1 MVEHVVHTVAGEG
14 TTRDTIDIV
23 LCVGLLSCLDY
34 SDPGEGT
41 FTEEVLALELV
52 SEARRRD
59 LSTKPW
65 RFPSVAEVGTFDRRV
80 VCGIDGEVTPDLIP
94 EPSTV
99 EGEDIELLA
108 VDFSDEDGEVLCL
121 CISQLVISVIS

>member
-1 MVEHVVHTVAGEG
+1 MVEHIVYTITSEG

-41 FTEEVLALELV
+41 FTEELLALELV

-59 LSTKPW
+59 LSAPSPGVSPALPKSAPSIVEW
-65 RFPSVAEVGTFDRRV
+65 SVA
-80 VCGIDGEVTPDLIP
+80 
-94 EPSTV
+94 ST
-99 EGEDIELLA
+99 A
-108 VDFSDEDGEVLCL
+108 R
-121 CISQLVISVIS
+121 